1 MTDIAVTV
9 VVATQAQVWTAR
21 LSLPVGSVVRDAL
34 QRAGLSAGLQECGL
48 PPLED
53 AQALDDLLVGVYGQ
67 RCELDQVL
75 RDQDRVEI
83 YRELVFDPMESRR
96 RRYAH
101 KMAAPKAARPRRKTP
116 PAVR

>member
-1 MTDIAVTV
+1 MTDITVTV

-21 LSLPVGSVVRDAL
+21 LSLPGGSVVRQAL
-34 QRAGLSAGLQECGL
+34 QQAGLSVGLQECGL
-48 PPLED
+48 PPLEGG
-53 AQALDDLLVGVYGQ
+53 QALEGLQVGVYGQ

-75 RDQDRVEI
+75 RDQDRVEV

-101 KMAAPKAARPRRKTP
+101 KMAVPKAARPRRKTP
-116 PAVR
+116 PAAR